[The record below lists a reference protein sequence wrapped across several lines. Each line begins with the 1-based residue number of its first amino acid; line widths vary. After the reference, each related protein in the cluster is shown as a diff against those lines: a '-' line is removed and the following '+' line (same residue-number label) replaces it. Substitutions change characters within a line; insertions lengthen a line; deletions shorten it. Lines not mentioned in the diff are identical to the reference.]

1 MQGPIPKV
9 HTKRKRKKTDDDMDS
24 DNEVAESDHDELE
37 GDYVSDEEMGAM
49 SKDVPTNNGTR
60 GTVLITLRNVAPYTE
75 WYSFI
80 RFLDCNKLTKILSF
94 ITGTFLN

>member
-1 MQGPIPKV
+1 
-9 HTKRKRKKTDDDMDS
+9 MDS

-60 GTVLITLRNVAPYTE
+60 GTILITLRNVAPYTE
-75 WYSFI
+75 WYSSVF
-80 RFLDCNKLTKILSF
+80 KIEINLLKYSLSSQ
-94 ITGTFLN
+94 GCP